1 MSAGYSGTP
10 LIKKLGIKPG
20 MLLSFVN
27 TPSAFETTLG
37 VLPDGL
43 VWAGPR
49 AKGLD
54 LVLLFVTREAELQLQ
69 FAKLAPRLAPAGM
82 LWVGWPKK
90 AAKLASDLS
99 DNVVRRVGLNAG
111 LVDIKVCAI
120 DEVWSGLKFVIPI
133 QSRVQ
138 G

>member
-1 MSAGYSGTP
+1 LSAGYSGTP

-27 TPSAFETTLG
+27 TPKEFETTLG
-37 VLPDGL
+37 VLPEGL
-43 VWAGPR
+43 AWEGPR
-49 AKGLD
+49 AMAID
-54 LVLLFVTREAELQLQ
+54 FALLFVTSEAELQRQ
-69 FAKLAPRLAPAGM
+69 FDKLAQRLAPTGM

-90 AAKLASDLS
+90 AAKVVSDLS
-99 DNVVRRVGLNAG
+99 EDVVRRVGLNAG

-120 DEVWSGLKFVIPI
+120 DEVWSGLKFVIPVK
-133 QSRVQ
+133 SRMK